1 MDIEESTMAAA
12 AAATATASSSPCG
25 ACKFLRRKCAPEC
38 IFAPYFPPDQPLKFA
53 NAHKIFGASNIA
65 KILNELHPQHR
76 AAAVNS
82 LAYEA
87 EARIKDPV
95 YGCVGAISYLKRHID
110 LLEHELCVARSEL
123 ARYMGIGLM
132 SEQQAGQRSAGPGPS
147 PPPPPPPNLL
157 LVGGGSGSGSGSLQI
172 PGSSSSVC
180 DHMLSGD
187 GALILA
193 ANNNN
198 SCLGLR
204 SSSGSSGSSSLADQH
219 NLSGARP
226 DAFWLHANENQQH
239 GAANSMYEAEFIGNL
254 EAMQLARAAAGHH
267 FLRPTHHVAT
277 RVMAH
282 EEGPSMDI
290 HPHNHHN
297 HHHHHQ
303 LLLHGRSAAASS
315 INEGGASNVSSL
327 CSP

>member
-1 MDIEESTMAAA
+1 M
-12 AAATATASSSPCG
+12 ATAAGASSSPCG

-110 LLEHELCVARSEL
+110 LLEHELCLARSEL
-123 ARYMGIGLM
+123 ARYMGIGLIN
-132 SEQQAGQRSAGPGPS
+132 EQSGRSAGPGPS
-147 PPPPPPPNLL
+147 PSPV
-157 LVGGGSGSGSGSLQI
+157 LVGGLQL
-172 PGSSSSVC
+172 PGTSSAC
-180 DHMLSGD
+180 DHMLSSGD

-193 ANNNN
+193 ANN
-198 SCLGLR
+198 SVVGIR
-204 SSSGSSGSSSLADQH
+204 SSSSPDQQ
-219 NLSGARP
+219 NLSARP
-226 DAFWLHANENQQH
+226 DAYWLHAANDQQH
-239 GAANSMYEAEFIGNL
+239 GSSNSMYEAEFVGNM
-254 EAMQLARAAAGHH
+254 EAMQLARAAGHH
-267 FLRPTHHVAT
+267 FRPSHMAT

-282 EEGPSMDI
+282 GDGPSMDI
-290 HPHNHHN
+290 HPHPHPHHHNHNHN
-297 HHHHHQ
+297 HHHHN
-303 LLLHGRSAAASS
+303 LHARSAAASS